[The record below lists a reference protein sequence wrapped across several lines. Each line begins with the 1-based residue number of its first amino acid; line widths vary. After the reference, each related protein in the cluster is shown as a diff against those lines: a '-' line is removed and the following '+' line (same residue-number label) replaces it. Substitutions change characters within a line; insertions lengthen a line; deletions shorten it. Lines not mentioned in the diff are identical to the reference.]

1 MLFRSEFLS
10 RKKKKHE
17 NRMGNAASIL
27 QSLVQSPED
36 RLFGY
41 LQAIRHVMDDP
52 TVEKPTPSVSGALL
66 EACFVYVFVS
76 EITRL
81 YFTRKGHSM
90 DSFFMFE
97 LLEYEHTIHQSKV
110 YITRISQNIQTLK
123 RQPPTLKR

>member
-1 MLFRSEFLS
+1 
-10 RKKKKHE
+10 
-17 NRMGNAASIL
+17 MGNAASIL

-76 EITRL
+76 ETEVISQEKVTQWTRSL
-81 YFTRKGHSM
+81 CVLHV
-90 DSFFMFE
+90 E
-97 LLEYEHTIHQSKV
+97 L
-110 YITRISQNIQTLK
+110 TRI
-123 RQPPTLKR
+123 